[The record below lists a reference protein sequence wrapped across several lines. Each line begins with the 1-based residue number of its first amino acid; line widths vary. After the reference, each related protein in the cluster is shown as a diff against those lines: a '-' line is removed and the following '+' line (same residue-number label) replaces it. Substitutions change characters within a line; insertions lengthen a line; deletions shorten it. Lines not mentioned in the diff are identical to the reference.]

1 VIAKLRYI
9 IIKHYYQISYILIA
23 KAIFQIIIKG
33 DEVIKKL
40 HSLLTK
46 STEKTCIKMAIE
58 YQQCILN
65 CD

>member
-1 VIAKLRYI
+1 MDV
-9 IIKHYYQISYILIA
+9 
-23 KAIFQIIIKG
+23 KALNKIKG

-46 STEKTCIKMAIE
+46 STEKTCIKMTIE

>member
-1 VIAKLRYI
+1 MDV
-9 IIKHYYQISYILIA
+9 
-23 KAIFQIIIKG
+23 KALNKIKG

-46 STEKTCIKMAIE
+46 STVKTGIKMTIE

>member
-1 VIAKLRYI
+1 MCHLDNKSIEIYI
-9 IIKHYYQISYILIA
+9 DMDV
-23 KAIFQIIIKG
+23 KALNKIKG

-46 STEKTCIKMAIE
+46 STEKTCIKMTIK